1 MKKILAIVMMAVLML
16 TSLNVTYAKE
26 GMFDVGAFE
35 TAYRLS
41 KEADIELPF
50 LNFFEKSATYDKAVE
65 HSGISFGS
73 TTIDIDDKMEGM
85 HLILSEDMVTIK
97 GEVEHGII
105 YGGNIVV
112 EGKITAD
119 TILMANTIKILD
131 TAVIEKDVIIVTT
144 DLVMDGLIK
153 GSLIGVATDAT
164 INGTIEQDL
173 RMEVTEINLEKST
186 VKDEVYVRVPSGT
199 DLTNIKAKYPNA
211 MLKEIEEFVEEEE
224 VTKLSGEEI
233 AKIALDGLK
242 VVVVYTIVAM
252 LLIKKENGV
261 TTKMTVRFLENST
274 FGIFAS
280 VGMFALS
287 ILAIVMLVILGCTG
301 YGVIAW
307 PILIVYLAV
316 LLLSLSACKLVVG
329 LVLYEILKKKVGKY
343 KLPALVG
350 IFAAIFALTKLP
362 YVSAY
367 VVIAINVMSLG
378 VIMTYIFK
386 RNETSEFTQV
396 EEKETEK
403 IEDKKEV
410 KVEEE
415 KATENKEEKK
425 ETKK

>member
-1 MKKILAIVMMAVLML
+1 MKKKILAIIMMFVLMI
-16 TSLNVTYAKE
+16 TSLNAAYAKE
-26 GMFDVGAFE
+26 GMLDIGVLE

-112 EGKITAD
+112 VEGKITND
-119 TILMANTIKILD
+119 TILMANTVKILD

-186 VKDEVYVRVPSGT
+186 VKDEVYVKVPSGT

-211 MLKEIEEFVEEEE
+211 MLKEIEEFADEEEA
-224 VTKLSGEEI
+224 TKLSGEEI
-233 AKIALDGLK
+233 VKIAFDGLK
-242 VVVVYTIVAM
+242 LVVVYTLVATM
-252 LLIKKENGV
+252 ITKKEN
-261 TTKMTVRFLENST
+261 TFTAKMTARFLENST
-274 FGIFAS
+274 FGIFTA

-287 ILAIVMLVILGCTG
+287 ILAIVLLIILGCTG
-301 YGVIAW
+301 YGVVAW
-307 PILIVYLAV
+307 PVLIVYVAL
-316 LLLSLSACKLVVG
+316 LLLSLSICKLVVG
-329 LVLYEILKKKVGKY
+329 LVLYEILKKKIGKY
-343 KLPALVG
+343 RIPALIG
-350 IFAAIFALTKLP
+350 IFAVLFAITKIP
-362 YVSAY
+362 YIAIY
-367 VVIAINVMSLG
+367 MGIAINVMSMA

-386 RNETSEFTQV
+386 RNETSEFMQV

-403 IEDKKEV
+403 IEDKKEENVKEEV
-410 KVEEE
+410 KVE
-415 KATENKEEKK
+415 EEKK